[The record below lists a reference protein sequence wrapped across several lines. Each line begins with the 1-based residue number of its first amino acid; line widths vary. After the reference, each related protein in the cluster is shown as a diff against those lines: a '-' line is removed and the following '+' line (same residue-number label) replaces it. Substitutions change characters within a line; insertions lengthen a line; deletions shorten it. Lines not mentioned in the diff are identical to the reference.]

1 MGKESNLGVAD
12 PGNTEGMFSIL
23 FVCSGNRCR
32 SPYAHAVAAAL
43 SPDWVEV
50 SSAGTLDIPGARPPA
65 ELLAVAEDHNVDLS
79 AFRSV
84 PLAEANPQG
93 ADLIVGMTLD
103 HVASGVV
110 NGGANPEKSFTITE
124 LVRLLELS
132 RPKPTHS
139 PEEAAEVVTRAHAT
153 RVQQKTFVPAG
164 DIEDPM
170 GGPRKAYEAMANR
183 LDGLCRRM
191 VSGMGWG

>member
-1 MGKESNLGVAD
+1 M
-12 PGNTEGMFSIL
+12 

-32 SPYAHAVAAAL
+32 SPYTHAVTSAL
-43 SPDWVEV
+43 SPEWVEV
-50 SSAGTLDIPGARPPA
+50 SSAGTLNIPGAPPPD
-65 ELLAVAEDHNVDLS
+65 ELLSVAETRKVDLA

-84 PLAEANPQG
+84 PIAEASPPNS
-93 ADLIVGMTLD
+93 DLVIGMTLD
-103 HVASGVV
+103 HVASAVV
-110 NGGANPEKSFTITE
+110 DRGANPERSFTITE

-153 RVQQKTFVPAG
+153 RARQKTFVPAE

-170 GGPRKAYEAMANR
+170 GGPRKAYEAMADR

-191 VSGMGWG
+191 ATGMGWD